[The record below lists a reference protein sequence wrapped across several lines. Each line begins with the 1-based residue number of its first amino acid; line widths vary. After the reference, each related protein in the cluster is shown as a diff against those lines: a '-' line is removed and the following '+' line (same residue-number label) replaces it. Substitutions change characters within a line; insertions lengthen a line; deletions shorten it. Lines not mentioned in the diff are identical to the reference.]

1 MDACFTPSIKTIIDV
16 TDAGVRDSVNA
27 VVAASPVNTSVTKF
41 VLVRA
46 LPM

>member
-1 MDACFTPSIKTIIDV
+1 MDV

-41 VLVRA
+41 VLVRGFPIMDIVVYLFA
-46 LPM
+46 FFI